1 MKETKV
7 ILITML
13 INMAVAIIKLV
24 SGLFFSF
31 STLIADSVQS
41 FTDTLTDVTSLV
53 AYKIGKKRANKT
65 YPFGYGQV
73 DYLSNLF
80 TGILLF
86 LIGVF
91 IIVRAFVVED
101 NFKPNL
107 IILVILLVALILK
120 LMVIFLLKYYGKISK
135 NELLVESYKESRAD
149 FISTC
154 VVIVVLLIS
163 LIEDYIPSFINVD
176 TIGSICMALYIMFT
190 ASKIII
196 SNTRGIMIND
206 VANDDIKKEITN
218 ELKRYKS
225 LRFTKIKVIKIS
237 NYYSVFL
244 QIDMNNNSKIK
255 DYLRIE
261 KKIKKHLKST
271 NRLIRFIDIEP
282 I

>member
-7 ILITML
+7 ILVTML
-13 INMAVAIIKLV
+13 INMVVAIVKLA

-31 STLIADSVQS
+31 STLIADSIQS
-41 FTDTLTDVTSLV
+41 FIDFLTDITSLV

-80 TGILLF
+80 TGIMLF
-86 LIGVF
+86 LIGAF
-91 IIVRAFVVED
+91 IIIRTVVTED
-101 NFKPNL
+101 DFKPNL
-107 IILVILLVALILK
+107 TILIILLIALILK
-120 LMVIFLLKYYGKISK
+120 LIVIFMLKTHGKALK
-135 NELLVESYKESRAD
+135 NELMIESYKESRAD

-154 VVIVVLLIS
+154 VVILVLLVS
-163 LIEDYIPSFINVD
+163 FFEEYVPTFINVD
-176 TIGSICMALYIMFT
+176 MMGSICMALYIIYSSF
-190 ASKIII
+190 KIII
-196 SNTRGIMIND
+196 SNTRGILIND
-206 VANDDIKKEITN
+206 VENDDIKKEIAN

-225 LRFTKIKVIKIS
+225 LHFSKIKVIKIS

-271 NRLIRFIDIEP
+271 NKLIRFIDVEP